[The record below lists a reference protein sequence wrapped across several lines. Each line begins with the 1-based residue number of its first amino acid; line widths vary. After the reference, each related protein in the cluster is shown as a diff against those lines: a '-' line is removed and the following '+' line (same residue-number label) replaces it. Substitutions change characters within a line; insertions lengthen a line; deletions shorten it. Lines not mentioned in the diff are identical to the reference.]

1 MGCVSS
7 VQRHLADENPE
18 ASEASRSA
26 SSQSVHFAKTPSVAQ
41 VHEGVLSEMVRFRRP
56 NIRDSAGFDVVD
68 SEEVTLLI
76 QQGGATN
83 GPQLQPEEQEA
94 VVTALRGNVIFSCM
108 QTEQLQSLAK
118 CMFVQVVKAGETVIT
133 EGEIGD
139 KFYVVRSGR
148 FDVVAN
154 NGHTINR
161 LVVGSTFGEL
171 GLIYRAKRTATVI
184 SDPKVPGSLFA
195 LPGKYFRY
203 VAAQRSLE
211 TYQSSLDALKK
222 VKLLSSLMAEQLEVV
237 AASVYSLQYR
247 PGDTIVH
254 KGEPGRVLYMIQAGT
269 VVCTDI
275 GSASAA
281 IAKVELKEGD
291 YFGER
296 ALLSAEPRSA
306 TVVAQTDVRVIAL
319 DQTTFTSLLGPLQ
332 QVLDYNRM
340 LRTLE
345 SITVMK
351 KVPYALK
358 KKLLDSA
365 RIVHFE
371 PNDTILNEGDE
382 GDTFFILKEGEA
394 KMLQQPK
401 SRSSSTASSSSSP
414 SSPIHKIVPLNNGS
428 VELPSPPPLPPLEV
442 ARILPGDTF
451 GELAIL
457 DRRCQPASIIACTK
471 VECFALTSRD
481 FDNIFESVKEDLYD
495 LAMQKEIVSSDKLFA
510 HSITLASLKY
520 ICAIGMGSFGVV
532 HMAEH
537 VPTGRFVAVKEMW
550 KSRLE
555 KLRQTHHI
563 YSEKKLLMQIDS
575 QFLLKC
581 YATLQDEKKIYFVTE
596 LLVGGELF
604 RRIVTPSGLPILL
617 SQPDTRFY
625 AACCIKALEYL
636 HEHNIIYRDLKPENI
651 LLDSSG
657 YAKLVD
663 FGFAKKLT
671 GKTYTLCGTPEYLA
685 PEIILGIGHNV
696 AVDCWGLGILIY
708 EMVVGDSPFSSPDE
722 DHLAVCRNILQGH
735 VSFPADCDPD
745 WKSIVQALLQRQPEK
760 RASMIAG
767 SLLDVRKEKWLA
779 KFDWESFTQRTMPTP
794 WIPNVT
800 SDIDTKYFPH
810 VSKEELSE
818 FESWKE
824 HKPVGNWV
832 GF

>member
-1 MGCVSS
+1 MGCVNS
-7 VQRHLADENPE
+7 VQRHLAAEDAD

-26 SSQSVHFAKTPSVAQ
+26 SSRSIHFAKTPSVAQ
-41 VHEGVLSEMVRFRRP
+41 VREGVLSEMVRFRRP
-56 NIRDSAGFDVVD
+56 HIRDSAGFDVVD
-68 SEEVTLLI
+68 SEGVTLLI
-76 QQGGATN
+76 QGGVAE
-83 GPQLQPEEQEA
+83 GLQLLPEEQET
-94 VVTALRGNVIFSCM
+94 VVTALRENVIFSCM

-118 CMFVQVVKAGETVIT
+118 CMFVQIVKPGETVIT

-171 GLIYRAKRTATVI
+171 GLIYRAKRTATVV
-184 SDPKVPGSLFA
+184 SDPKAPGTLFA

-211 TYQSSLDALKK
+211 TFHSSLDALKK
-222 VKLLSSLMAEQLEVV
+222 VKLLESLTVEQLEVV
-237 AASVYSLQYR
+237 ATSVYSLQYR

-254 KGEPGRVLYMIQAGT
+254 KGEPGRVMYMIQSGT

-275 GSASAA
+275 GSGSAA
-281 IAKVELKEGD
+281 IAKVQLKEGD

-306 TVVAQTDVRVIAL
+306 TVVAHTDVRVIAL
-319 DQTTFTSLLGPLQ
+319 DQSTFTSLLGPLQ

-371 PNDTILNEGDE
+371 PDETILNEGDH
-382 GDTFFILKEGEA
+382 GDTFYILKEGEA

-401 SRSSSTASSSSSP
+401 SRSSSSSSSNP
-414 SSPIHKIVPLNNGS
+414 PSPIHKIIPLNNGNVN
-428 VELPSPPPLPPLEV
+428 VEAPVPALEV

-457 DRRCQPASIIACTK
+457 DRRRQPASIVACTK

-481 FDNIFESVKEDLYD
+481 FDNIFESVKTDLYD
-495 LAMQKEIVSSDKLFA
+495 LARQKEIVSSDKLFA
-510 HSITLASLKY
+510 HSIALSSLKY
-520 ICAIGMGSFGVV
+520 ISVIGMGSFGVV

-537 VPTGRFVAVKEMW
+537 IPTGRFVAVKEMW

-555 KLRQTHHI
+555 QLRQTHHI
-563 YSEKKLLMQIDS
+563 QSEKKLLMEIDS
-575 QFLLKC
+575 EFLLKC
-581 YATLQDEKKIYFVTE
+581 YATLQDTKKIYFVTE

-604 RRIVTPSGLPILL
+604 RRIVTHSGLPILL
-617 SQPDTRFY
+617 SQRDTRFY

-651 LLDSSG
+651 LLDSRG

-685 PEIILGIGHNV
+685 PEIILGIGHGV

-708 EMVVGDSPFSSPDE
+708 EMIVGDSPFSSPDE
-722 DHLAVCRNILQGH
+722 DHLAVCRNILHGH
-735 VSFPADCDPD
+735 ISFPLDCDPD
-745 WKSIVQALLQRQPEK
+745 WKAIVLALVQRQPEK

-767 SLLDVRKEKWLA
+767 SLLDIRREKWLA
-779 KFDWESFTQRTMPTP
+779 DFDWESFIQRTMPTP
-794 WIPNVT
+794 WIPDVT
-800 SDIDTKYFPH
+800 SEIDTKYFPK
-810 VSKEELSE
+810 VSKDELTE
-818 FESWKE
+818 FDSCKN
-824 HKPVGNWV
+824 HKPVGNWE

>member
-7 VQRHLADENPE
+7 VQRHLAAENAD

-26 SSQSVHFAKTPSVAQ
+26 SSQSIHFVKTPSVAQ

-56 NIRDSAGFDVVD
+56 NIRDSAGFEVVD

-76 QQGGATN
+76 QGGATE
-83 GPQLQPEEQEA
+83 GPQLLPEEQQA
-94 VVTALRGNVIFSCM
+94 VVTALRENVIFSCM
-108 QTEQLQSLAK
+108 QTNSSSHWPSVFLR
-118 CMFVQVVKAGETVIT
+118 
-133 EGEIGD
+133 
-139 KFYVVRSGR
+139 VRSGR

-184 SDPKVPGSLFA
+184 SDPMASGSLFA

-203 VAAQRSLE
+203 VAAQRSME
-211 TYQSSLDALKK
+211 TFQSSLDALKK
-222 VKLLSSLMAEQLEVV
+222 VKLLESLTAEQLEVV
-237 AASVYSLQYR
+237 ATFVYSLQYR

-254 KGEPGRVLYMIQAGT
+254 KGEPGRVMYMIQSGT

-275 GSASAA
+275 GSGSAA
-281 IAKVELKEGD
+281 IAKVQLKEGD

-306 TVVAQTDVRVIAL
+306 TVVAHTDQL
-319 DQTTFTSLLGPLQ
+319 
-332 QVLDYNRM
+332 LDYNRM

-351 KVPYALK
+351 K

-371 PNDTILNEGDE
+371 PNETILNEGDH
-382 GDTFFILKEGEA
+382 GDTFYILKEGEA

-401 SRSSSTASSSSSP
+401 SRSSSSASSSSNP
-414 SSPIHKIVPLNNGS
+414 PSPIHKIIPLNNGN
-428 VELPSPPPLPPLEV
+428 VEPPPPPLEV

-457 DRRCQPASIIACTK
+457 DRRRQPASIVACTK

-481 FDNIFESVKEDLYD
+481 FDNIFESVKNDLYD
-495 LAMQKEIVSSDKLFA
+495 LARQKEIVSSDKLFA
-510 HSITLASLKY
+510 HSITLSSLKY
-520 ICAIGMGSFGVV
+520 ISAIGMGSFGVV

-555 KLRQTHHI
+555 QLRQTHHI
-563 YSEKKLLMQIDS
+563 QSEKKLLMQIDS
-575 QFLLKC
+575 EFLLKC
-581 YATLQDEKKIYFVTE
+581 YATLQDDKKIYFVTE

-604 RRIVTPSGLPILL
+604 RRIVTRSGLPVLL

-651 LLDSSG
+651 LLDSRG

-685 PEIILGIGHNV
+685 PEIILGIGHGV

-722 DHLAVCRNILQGH
+722 DHLAVCRNILHGH
-735 VSFPADCDPD
+735 ILFPVDCDSD

-767 SLLDVRKEKWLA
+767 SLLDVRREKWLA
-779 KFDWESFTQRTMPTP
+779 GFDWNPSLGE
-794 WIPNVT
+794 
-800 SDIDTKYFPH
+800 
-810 VSKEELSE
+810 
-818 FESWKE
+818 
-824 HKPVGNWV
+824 
-832 GF
+832 

>member
-1 MGCVSS
+1 
-7 VQRHLADENPE
+7 
-18 ASEASRSA
+18 
-26 SSQSVHFAKTPSVAQ
+26 
-41 VHEGVLSEMVRFRRP
+41 MVRFRRP

-76 QQGGATN
+76 QQGGNTD
-83 GPQLQPEEQEA
+83 GPQLLQEEQEA
-94 VVTALRGNVIFSCM
+94 VVAALRGNVIFSCM

-118 CMFVQVVKAGETVIT
+118 CMFVQEVNAGETVIM

-154 NGHTINR
+154 DGHMINR
-161 LVVGSTFGEL
+161 LAIGSTFGEL

-184 SDPKVPGSLFA
+184 ADTKAAGSLFA

-203 VAAQRSLE
+203 IAAQQSLD

-222 VKLLSSLMAEQLEVV
+222 VNLLSSLTTEQLEMV
-237 AASVYSLQYR
+237 ATSVYLLQYR

-254 KGEPGRVLYMIQAGT
+254 KGEPGRVMYMIQSGT

-275 GSASAA
+275 GSAFV
-281 IAKVELKEGD
+281 KVELREGD

-296 ALLSAEPRSA
+296 ALLSSEPRSA
-306 TVVAQTDVRVIAL
+306 TVVAQTDARLIAL
-319 DQTTFTSLLGPLQ
+319 DQQTFTSLLGPLQ
-332 QVLDYNRM
+332 EVLDYNRM

-371 PNDTILNEGDE
+371 PDETILNEE
-382 GDTFFILKEGEA
+382 
-394 KMLQQPK
+394 
-401 SRSSSTASSSSSP
+401 
-414 SSPIHKIVPLNNGS
+414 
-428 VELPSPPPLPPLEV
+428 PPLPLLEV
-442 ARILPGDTF
+442 ARIQPGDTF

-457 DRRCQPASIIACTK
+457 DRRSQPASIVACTK
-471 VECFALTSRD
+471 VECFALTSHD
-481 FDNIFESVKEDLYD
+481 FDNIFATVKGDLHD
-495 LAMQKEIVSSDKLFA
+495 LARQKEVVSSDKLFA
-510 HSITLASLKY
+510 HSIALSNLKN
-520 ICAIGMGSFGVV
+520 ICVIGMGSFGVV

-555 KLRQTHHI
+555 KLHQTHHI
-563 YSEKKLLMQIDS
+563 YSEKNLLLQIDS

-604 RRIVTPSGLPILL
+604 RRIVTPSGVPILL
-617 SQPDTRFY
+617 SQHNTRFY

-651 LLDSSG
+651 LLDSTG

-685 PEIILGIGHNV
+685 PEIILGIGHGV
-696 AVDCWGLGILIY
+696 AVDCWGVGVLIY
-708 EMVVGDSPFSSPDE
+708 EMVMGDSPFSSPDE
-722 DHLAVCRNILQGH
+722 DHLSVCRNILQGYI
-735 VSFPADCDPD
+735 SFPADCDPA
-745 WKSIVQALLQRQPEK
+745 WKSVVQALLQRQPEK
-760 RASMIAG
+760 RASMIGG
-767 SLLDVRKEKWLA
+767 SLLDIRKEQWLA
-779 KFDWESFTQRTMPTP
+779 GFDWASFTQRTMPTP
-794 WIPNVT
+794 WTPDVT
-800 SDIDTKYFPH
+800 SKIDTRYFAK
-810 VSKEELSE
+810 VSKDELSE

-824 HKPVGNWV
+824 HKPHGNWED
-832 GF
+832 F

>member
-1 MGCVSS
+1 
-7 VQRHLADENPE
+7 
-18 ASEASRSA
+18 
-26 SSQSVHFAKTPSVAQ
+26 
-41 VHEGVLSEMVRFRRP
+41 MVRFRRP

-76 QQGGATN
+76 QQGGNTD
-83 GPQLQPEEQEA
+83 GPQLLQEEQET
-94 VVTALRGNVIFSCM
+94 VVAALRGNVIFSCM

-118 CMFVQVVKAGETVIT
+118 CMFVQEVNAGETVIM

-154 NGHTINR
+154 DGHMINR
-161 LVVGSTFGEL
+161 LIIGSTFGEL

-184 SDPKVPGSLFA
+184 ADIKAAGSLFA

-203 VAAQRSLE
+203 IAAQQSLD

-222 VKLLSSLMAEQLEVV
+222 VNLLSSLTAEQLEMV
-237 AASVYSLQYR
+237 ATSVYLLQYR

-254 KGEPGRVLYMIQAGT
+254 KG
-269 VVCTDI
+269 
-275 GSASAA
+275 
-281 IAKVELKEGD
+281 
-291 YFGER
+291 
-296 ALLSAEPRSA
+296 
-306 TVVAQTDVRVIAL
+306 
-319 DQTTFTSLLGPLQ
+319 PLQ
-332 QVLDYNRM
+332 EVLDYNRM

-371 PNDTILNEGDE
+371 PDETILNEGDE
-382 GDTFFILKEGEA
+382 GGTFYILKEGEA
-394 KMLQQPK
+394 KRLQQPK
-401 SRSSSTASSSSSP
+401 SRSSSTVSSCSNPPSP
-414 SSPIHKIVPLNNGS
+414 VHKIASMHAGTAIEPL
-428 VELPSPPPLPPLEV
+428 LPLLEV
-442 ARILPGDTF
+442 ARIQPGDTF

-457 DRRCQPASIIACTK
+457 DRRSQPASIVACTK
-471 VECFALTSRD
+471 VECFALTSHD
-481 FDNIFESVKEDLYD
+481 FDNIFATVKGDLHD
-495 LAMQKEIVSSDKLFA
+495 LARQKEVVSSDKLFA
-510 HSITLASLKY
+510 HSITLSNLKN
-520 ICAIGMGSFGVV
+520 ICVIGMGSFGVV

-563 YSEKKLLMQIDS
+563 YSEKNLLLQIDS

-604 RRIVTPSGLPILL
+604 RRIVTPSGVPILL
-617 SQPDTRFY
+617 SQHNTRFY

-651 LLDSSG
+651 LLDSTG

-685 PEIILGIGHNV
+685 PEIILGIGHGV
-696 AVDCWGLGILIY
+696 AVDCWGVGVLIY
-708 EMVVGDSPFSSPDE
+708 EMVMGDSPFSSPDE
-722 DHLAVCRNILQGH
+722 DHLSVCRNILQGY
-735 VSFPADCDPD
+735 VSFPADCDPA
-745 WKSIVQALLQRQPEK
+745 WKSVVQALLQRQPEK
-760 RASMIAG
+760 RASMIGG
-767 SLLDVRKEKWLA
+767 SLLDVRKEQWLA
-779 KFDWESFTQRTMPTP
+779 GFDWVSFTQRIMPTP
-794 WIPNVT
+794 WTPDVT
-800 SDIDTKYFPH
+800 SEIDTRYFAK
-810 VSKEELSE
+810 VSKDELSE

-824 HKPVGNWV
+824 HKPHGNWE

>member
-7 VQRHLADENPE
+7 VERHLAEENGDL
-18 ASEASRSA
+18 SRSA
-26 SSQSVHFAKTPSVAQ
+26 SVHFPKTPSVAQ

-56 NIRDSAGFDVVD
+56 NIRDSTGFDVVD
-68 SEEVTLLI
+68 SDEVILRI
-76 QQGGATN
+76 QQGGASD
-83 GPQLQPEEQEA
+83 GPQLRPKEQQA
-94 VVTALRGNVIFSCM
+94 VVSALRENVIFSCM
-108 QTEQLQSLAK
+108 HTEQLQSLANW
-118 CMFVQVVKAGETVIT
+118 MFIQVVKPGETVIT

-148 FDVVAN
+148 FDVVAS

-161 LVVGSTFGEL
+161 LAVGSTFGEL

-184 SDPKVPGSLFA
+184 ADPKTPSSLFA

-222 VKLLSSLMAEQLEVV
+222 VNLLSSLTTEQLEMV
-237 AASVYSLQYR
+237 ATSVSHLQYR

-254 KGEPGRVLYMIQAGT
+254 KGEPGCVMYMIQAGT
-269 VVCTDI
+269 VVCSDI
-275 GSASAA
+275 GSGST
-281 IAKVELKEGD
+281 KVELKEGD

-296 ALLSAEPRSA
+296 ALLSDEPRSA
-306 TVVAQTDVRVIAL
+306 TVVAKTDVRVVAL
-319 DQTTFTSLLGPLQ
+319 DQTTFASLLGPLQ

-345 SITVMK
+345 SIQVMK

-371 PNDTILNEGDE
+371 PNETILNEGDS
-382 GDTFFILKEGEA
+382 GDTFYILKEGEA
-394 KMLQQPK
+394 KVLQQPK
-401 SRSSSTASSSSSP
+401 SQSSSP
-414 SSPIHKIVPLNNGS
+414 VSSPLYQVVPLTNGDP
-428 VELPSPPPLPPLEV
+428 PSPAALEV
-442 ARILPGDTF
+442 ARVLPGDTF

-457 DRRCQPASIIACTK
+457 DRRRQPQSIVACTK

-495 LAMQKEIVSSDKLFA
+495 LARKKEIVSSDKLFA
-510 HSITLASLKY
+510 HSITLSSLKY

-532 HMAEH
+532 YMAEH

-550 KSRLE
+550 KARLE
-555 KLRQTHHI
+555 NLRQTHHI
-563 YSEKKLLMQIDS
+563 LSEKKLLMQIDS

-581 YATLQDEKKIYFVTE
+581 YATLQDDKKIYFITE

-604 RRIVTPSGLPILL
+604 RRIVNPSGLPVIL
-617 SQPDTRFY
+617 SQCDTRFY
-625 AACCIKALEYL
+625 AACCIKGLEYL
-636 HEHNIIYRDLKPENI
+636 HEHNFIYRDLKPENI
-651 LLDSSG
+651 LLDSTG

-685 PEIILGIGHNV
+685 PEIILGIGHGV
-696 AVDCWGLGILIY
+696 AVDCWGLGVLIY
-708 EMVVGDSPFSSPDE
+708 EMIVGDSPFSSPDE
-722 DHLAVCRNILQGH
+722 DHLAVCRNILHGH
-735 VSFPADCDPD
+735 IIWPAKCDPD
-745 WKSIVQALLQRQPEK
+745 WKSAVQALLQRQPER
-760 RASMIAG
+760 RASMLSG
-767 SLLDVRKEKWLA
+767 SLLDIRREKWFA
-779 KFDWESFTQRTMPTP
+779 TFDWESFTQREMATP
-794 WIPNVT
+794 WIPDV
-800 SDIDTKYFPH
+800 SSEIDTKYFPH
-810 VSKEELSE
+810 VTKEELAE
-818 FESWKE
+818 FESWK
-824 HKPVGNWV
+824 HRKPGSNWED
-832 GF
+832 F

>member
-1 MGCVSS
+1 
-7 VQRHLADENPE
+7 
-18 ASEASRSA
+18 
-26 SSQSVHFAKTPSVAQ
+26 
-41 VHEGVLSEMVRFRRP
+41 
-56 NIRDSAGFDVVD
+56 
-68 SEEVTLLI
+68 
-76 QQGGATN
+76 
-83 GPQLQPEEQEA
+83 
-94 VVTALRGNVIFSCM
+94 M
-108 QTEQLQSLAK
+108 QAEQLQSLAK
-118 CMFVQVVKAGETVIT
+118 CMFVQEIKAGETVIT

-148 FDVVAN
+148 FDVMAN

-171 GLIYRAKRTATVI
+171 GLIYRAKRSATVI
-184 SDPKVPGSLFA
+184 SDPKVSGSLFA

-203 VAAQRSLE
+203 IAAQRSLE

-222 VKLLSSLMAEQLEVV
+222 VKLLSSLTVEQVEMV
-237 AASVYSLQYR
+237 ATSVYSLQYR

-275 GSASAA
+275 GSGSAA

-306 TVVAQTDVRVIAL
+306 TVVARTDVRVIAL

-345 SITVMK
+345 SIAVMK

-371 PNDTILNEGDE
+371 PDETILNEGDD
-382 GDTFFILKEGEA
+382 GDTFYILKEGEA

-401 SRSSSTASSSSSP
+401 SRTSSTTSSSSNP
-414 SSPIHKIVPLNNGS
+414 PSPIHKIVPLNGS
-428 VELPSPPPLPPLEV
+428 AELPSPPPLPPLEV

-457 DRRCQPASIIACTK
+457 DRRRQPASIVACTN

-481 FDNIFESVKEDLYD
+481 FDNIFESVKDDMYD
-495 LAMQKEIVSSDKLFA
+495 LARQKEIVSSDKLFA
-510 HSITLASLKY
+510 HSITLSSLKY

-532 HMAEH
+532 YMAEH

-581 YATLQDEKKIYFVTE
+581 YAALQDDKKLYFVTE

-604 RRIVTPSGLPILL
+604 RRIVSPTGLPLVL
-617 SQPDTRFY
+617 SQPDARFY

-636 HEHNIIYRDLKPENI
+636 HEHNVIYRDLKPENI

-685 PEIILGIGHNV
+685 PEIILGVGHGM
-696 AVDCWGLGILIY
+696 AVDCWGLGVLIY

-735 VSFPADCDPD
+735 VSFPPDCDPG
-745 WKSIVQALLQRQPEK
+745 WKAIVQALLQRQPEK
-760 RASMIAG
+760 RASMLAG
-767 SLLDVRKEKWLA
+767 SLLDVRQEKWLA
-779 KFDWESFTQRTMPTP
+779 TFDWESFTQRTMPTP
-794 WIPNVT
+794 WIPDVT
-800 SDIDTKYFPH
+800 SEIDTKYFPQ
-810 VSKEELSE
+810 VTKEELAD

-824 HKPVGNWV
+824 HKPVGNWED
-832 GF
+832 F

>member
-7 VQRHLADENPE
+7 VQRHLADENADAGE
-18 ASEASRSA
+18 VSRSA

-76 QQGGATN
+76 QQGGATE
-83 GPQLQPEEQEA
+83 GPQLVPEEQEA

-108 QTEQLQSLAK
+108 QAEQLQSLAR
-118 CMFVQVVKAGETVIT
+118 CMFIQEVKAGETVIT

-148 FDVVAN
+148 FDVVAS

-161 LVVGSTFGEL
+161 MVVGSTFGEL

-184 SDPKVPGSLFA
+184 SDPKVSGSLFA

-222 VKLLSSLMAEQLEVV
+222 VKLLSSLTAEQLEVV
-237 AASVYSLQYR
+237 ATSVYSLQYR

-254 KGEPGRVLYMIQAGT
+254 KGEPGRVMYMIQVGT

-275 GSASAA
+275 GSGSAA
-281 IAKVELKEGD
+281 IGKVELKEGD

-332 QVLDYNRM
+332 QVLDYNCM

-345 SITVMK
+345 SIAVMK

-371 PNDTILNEGDE
+371 PNETILNEGDV
-382 GDTFFILKEGEA
+382 GGTFYILKEGEA

-401 SRSSSTASSSSSP
+401 SRSSSTASSSSNP
-414 SSPIHKIVPLNNGS
+414 PSPIHKIAPLSNGS
-428 VELPSPPPLPPLEV
+428 VELPSPPLLPSLEV

-457 DRRCQPASIIACTK
+457 DRIRQPASIVACTK

-481 FDNIFESVKEDLYD
+481 FENIFESVKDDLYD
-495 LAMQKEIVSSDKLFA
+495 LARQKEIVSSDKLFA
-510 HSITLASLKY
+510 HSITLPSLKY

-563 YSEKKLLMQIDS
+563 YSEKKLLMLIDS
-575 QFLLKC
+575 PFLLKC

-604 RRIVTPSGLPILL
+604 RRIVTTSGLPFLL
-617 SQPDTRFY
+617 SQSATQFY

-735 VSFPADCDPD
+735 IAFPADCDPA

-779 KFDWESFTQRTMPTP
+779 DFDWESFTQRSMPTP
-794 WIPNVT
+794 WIPDVT
-800 SDIDTKYFPH
+800 SEIDTRYFPK
-810 VSKEELSE
+810 VSKEELTD
-818 FESWKE
+818 FESWRE
-824 HKPVGNWV
+824 HKPVGNWE

>member
-7 VQRHLADENPE
+7 VQRHLAGENQLD
-18 ASEASRSA
+18 ASEAS
-26 SSQSVHFAKTPSVAQ
+26 SSRSVHFAKTPSVAQ

-68 SEEVTLLI
+68 SEEVALLI
-76 QQGGATN
+76 QQGGTSD
-83 GPQLQPEEQEA
+83 GPQLRPEEQDI
-94 VVTALRGNVIFSCM
+94 VVAALRGNVIFSCM
-108 QTEQLQSLAK
+108 QPEQLRSLAT
-118 CMFVQVVKAGETVIT
+118 CMFVQEVKAGETVIN

-148 FDVVAN
+148 FDVVAD

-184 SDPKVPGSLFA
+184 SDPKVSGSLFA

-203 VAAQRSLE
+203 IAAQRSLE

-222 VKLLSSLMAEQLEVV
+222 VKLLSSLTAEQLEVV
-237 AASVYSLQYR
+237 AASVYSLRYR

-254 KGEPGRVLYMIQAGT
+254 KGEPGRVMYMIQAGT

-275 GSASAA
+275 GSGSAS
-281 IAKVELKEGD
+281 IGKVQLKEGD

-296 ALLSAEPRSA
+296 ALLSSEPRSA

-371 PNDTILNEGDE
+371 PCETILNEGDD
-382 GDTFFILKEGEA
+382 GDTFYILKEGEA

-401 SRSSSTASSSSSP
+401 SRSSSTASCASSP
-414 SSPIHKIVPLNNGS
+414 PSPMHKAPQLNGG
-428 VELPSPPPLPPLEV
+428 VELLSSPPLEV

-457 DRRCQPASIIACTK
+457 DRRRQPASIVACTK

-481 FDNIFESVKEDLYD
+481 FDNIFESVKDDLHD
-495 LAMQKEIVSSDKLFA
+495 LARQKELVSSDKLFA
-510 HSITLASLKY
+510 HEITLSSLKY

-563 YSEKKLLMQIDS
+563 YSEKKLLLQIDS

-581 YATLQDEKKIYFVTE
+581 YATLQDENKIYFVTE

-625 AACCIKALEYL
+625 AACCVKGLEYL
-636 HEHNIIYRDLKPENI
+636 HEHNFVYRDLKPENI

-685 PEIILGIGHNV
+685 PEIIIGIGHNV

-735 VSFPADCDPD
+735 ISFPPDCDRD
-745 WKSIVQALLQRQPEK
+745 WKSIVLALLQRQPEK

-779 KFDWESFTQRTMPTP
+779 GFDWDSFTQRTMPTP
-794 WIPNVT
+794 WIPDVT
-800 SDIDTKYFPH
+800 SEIDTRYFPK
-810 VSKEELSE
+810 VTKDELTE

-824 HKPVGNWV
+824 HKPVGNWDD
-832 GF
+832 F

>member
-18 ASEASRSA
+18 AGEMS

-76 QQGGATN
+76 QQGGATD
-83 GPQLQPEEQEA
+83 GPQLSPGEQEA

-118 CMFVQVVKAGETVIT
+118 CMSVQVVKAGETVIT

-148 FDVVAN
+148 FDVMASD
-154 NGHTINR
+154 GHTINR
-161 LVVGSTFGEL
+161 LAVGSTFGEL
-171 GLIYRAKRTATVI
+171 GLIYRAKRTATVV

-222 VKLLSSLMAEQLEVV
+222 VKLLSSLTAEQLEVV
-237 AASVYSLQYR
+237 AASVYSLQYQ

-254 KGEPGRVLYMIQAGT
+254 KGEPGRVMYMIQAGT

-275 GSASAA
+275 GSATAA
-281 IAKVELKEGD
+281 IAKVELREGD

-306 TVVAQTDVRVIAL
+306 TVVAQTDARVIAL

-371 PNDTILNEGDE
+371 PNETILNEGDE

-414 SSPIHKIVPLNNGS
+414 SSPMHKIVPLNNGV
-428 VELPSPPPLPPLEV
+428 VELPSSPPLPSLEV

-510 HSITLASLKY
+510 HSITLDSLKY
-520 ICAIGMGSFGVV
+520 VCAIGMGSFGVV

-617 SQPDTRFY
+617 SQPSTRFY

-636 HEHNIIYRDLKPENI
+636 HEHNFIYRDLKPENI

-735 VSFPADCDPD
+735 ISFPADCDLD
-745 WKSIVQALLQRQPEK
+745 WKAIVQALLQRQPEK

-779 KFDWESFTQRTMPTP
+779 NFDWESFTQRTMPTP
-794 WIPNVT
+794 WIPDVT
-800 SDIDTKYFPH
+800 SEIDTKYFPQ
-810 VSKEELSE
+810 VSKEELAE

-824 HKPVGNWV
+824 HKPVGNWE

>member
-7 VQRHLADENPE
+7 VQRHLAAENAD

-26 SSQSVHFAKTPSVAQ
+26 SSQSIHFVKTPSVAQ

-56 NIRDSAGFDVVD
+56 NIRDSAGFEVVD

-76 QQGGATN
+76 QGGATE
-83 GPQLQPEEQEA
+83 GPQLLPEEQQA
-94 VVTALRGNVIFSCM
+94 VVTALRENVIFSCM

-118 CMFVQVVKAGETVIT
+118 CMFVQVVKPGETVIT

-139 KFYVVRSGR
+139 KFYAVRSGR

-184 SDPKVPGSLFA
+184 SDPMASGSLFA

-203 VAAQRSLE
+203 VAAQRSME
-211 TYQSSLDALKK
+211 TFQSSLDALKK
-222 VKLLSSLMAEQLEVV
+222 VKLLESLTAEQLEVV
-237 AASVYSLQYR
+237 ATFVYSLQYR

-254 KGEPGRVLYMIQAGT
+254 KGEPGRVMYMIQSGT

-275 GSASAA
+275 GSGSAA
-281 IAKVELKEGD
+281 IAKVQLKEGD

-306 TVVAQTDVRVIAL
+306 TVVAHTDVRVIAL

-332 QVLDYNRM
+332 QLLDYNRM

-371 PNDTILNEGDE
+371 PNETILNEGDH
-382 GDTFFILKEGEA
+382 GDTFYILKEGEA

-401 SRSSSTASSSSSP
+401 SRSSSSASSSSNP
-414 SSPIHKIVPLNNGS
+414 PSPIHKIIPLNNGN
-428 VELPSPPPLPPLEV
+428 VEPPPPPLEV

-457 DRRCQPASIIACTK
+457 DRRRQPASIVACTK

-481 FDNIFESVKEDLYD
+481 FDNIFESVKNDLYD
-495 LAMQKEIVSSDKLFA
+495 LARQKEIVSSDKLFA
-510 HSITLASLKY
+510 HSITLSSLKY
-520 ICAIGMGSFGVV
+520 ISAIGMGSF
-532 HMAEH
+532 
-537 VPTGRFVAVKEMW
+537 
-550 KSRLE
+550 
-555 KLRQTHHI
+555 
-563 YSEKKLLMQIDS
+563 
-575 QFLLKC
+575 
-581 YATLQDEKKIYFVTE
+581 
-596 LLVGGELF
+596 
-604 RRIVTPSGLPILL
+604 
-617 SQPDTRFY
+617 
-625 AACCIKALEYL
+625 
-636 HEHNIIYRDLKPENI
+636 
-651 LLDSSG
+651 
-657 YAKLVD
+657 
-663 FGFAKKLT
+663 
-671 GKTYTLCGTPEYLA
+671 
-685 PEIILGIGHNV
+685 
-696 AVDCWGLGILIY
+696 
-708 EMVVGDSPFSSPDE
+708 
-722 DHLAVCRNILQGH
+722 
-735 VSFPADCDPD
+735 DCDSD

-767 SLLDVRKEKWLA
+767 SLLDVRREKWLA
-779 KFDWESFTQRTMPTP
+779 GFDWKSFTRRVMPTP
-794 WIPNVT
+794 WIPDVT
-800 SDIDTKYFPH
+800 SEIDTKYFPK
-810 VSKEELSE
+810 VSKEELAE
-818 FESWKE
+818 FDSCKD
-824 HKPVGNWV
+824 HKPVGNWE